1 MDLRPTAILHRF
13 RGKALRYVTVSLF
26 GTVTTQILLWFTHG
40 KLGWSGVAANI
51 FSVTVTSVPAYFLS
65 RYWIWGKNDKN
76 RFWGEVVP
84 FWGLAVAGLILST
97 LFVAVAGLIL
107 STLFVAVASHWSD
120 STIVVSLA
128 NLAGFGV
135 LWVAKFLILDEVL
148 FKTHTPA
155 EAH

>member
-1 MDLRPTAILHRF
+1 M
-13 RGKALRYVTVSLF
+13 
-26 GTVTTQILLWFTHG
+26 
-40 KLGWSGVAANI
+40 
-51 FSVTVTSVPAYFLS
+51 TVTSIPSYFLS

-84 FWGLAVAGLILST
+84 YWGLAFAGLILST
-97 LFVAVAGLIL
+97 V
-107 STLFVAVASHWSD
+107 FVAVASQWSD

-148 FKTHTPA
+148 FKAQAPA

>member
-97 LFVAVAGLIL
+97 LFVAVA
-107 STLFVAVASHWSD
+107 SHWSD

>member
-1 MDLRPTAILHRF
+1 MDLAPRAIVNRF
-13 RGKALRYVTVSLF
+13 RGKALRYVTVSIF
-26 GTVTTQILLWFTHG
+26 GTVTTQILLWVTHG
-40 KLGWSGVAANI
+40 KLGWSGVASNI
-51 FSVTVTSVPAYFLS
+51 FSVTVTSIPSYFLS

-84 FWGLAVAGLILST
+84 FWGLTLAGLVLST
-97 LFVAVAGLIL
+97 AFVALA
-107 STLFVAVASHWSD
+107 THWSD

-155 EAH
+155 EVH

>member
-1 MDLRPTAILHRF
+1 MKRF
-13 RGKALRYVTVSLF
+13 RGKALRYVSVSLF

-40 KLGWSGVAANI
+40 KLGWSGVASNI
-51 FSVTVTSVPAYFLS
+51 FSVTVTSIPSYFLS

-76 RFWGEVVP
+76 RFWGEVMP

-97 LFVAVAGLIL
+97 LFVAI
-107 STLFVAVASHWSD
+107 ASQWSD

-148 FKTHTPA
+148 FKSQTPL

>member
-1 MDLRPTAILHRF
+1 MDLRPRAVIQRF
-13 RGKALRYVTVSLF
+13 RGKALRYVSVSLF
-26 GTVTTQILLWFTHG
+26 GTITTQILLWFTHA
-40 KLGWSGVAANI
+40 KLDWSGVASNV
-51 FSVTVTSVPAYFLS
+51 FSVTVTSIPSYFLS
-65 RYWIWGKNDKN
+65 RYWIWGKNDRN

-84 FWGLAVAGLILST
+84 FWGLAFAGLILST
-97 LFVAVAGLIL
+97 V
-107 STLFVAVASHWSD
+107 FVAVASQWSD

-148 FKTHTPA
+148 FKTQAPA

>member
-1 MDLRPTAILHRF
+1 MDLRPGAIVQRF
-13 RGKALRYVTVSLF
+13 RGKALRYVSVSVF
-26 GTVTTQILLWFTHG
+26 GTVTTQALLWLTHG

-51 FSVTVTSVPAYFLS
+51 FSVTITAVPCYFLS
-65 RYWIWGKNDKN
+65 RYWIWGKNDRN

-84 FWGLAVAGLILST
+84 FWGLTLAGLILST
-97 LFVAVAGLIL
+97 LFVAI
-107 STLFVAVASHWSD
+107 ASQWSD

-148 FKTHTPA
+148 FNTHTPA
-155 EAH
+155 DAH

>member
-1 MDLRPTAILHRF
+1 MDLRPRAIIQRF
-13 RGKALRYVTVSLF
+13 RGKALRYVTVSVL
-26 GTVTTQILLWFTHG
+26 GTLTTQVLLWLTHG
-40 KLGWSGVAANI
+40 KLEWSAVASNI
-51 FSVTVTSVPAYFLS
+51 FAVTVTSVPAYFAS

-84 FWGLAVAGLILST
+84 FWGLAIAGLVLST
-97 LFVAVAGLIL
+97 IFVAIA
-107 STLFVAVASHWSD
+107 STWSD
-120 STIVVSLA
+120 STVMVSLA

-148 FKTHTPA
+148 FKTQHPL